1 MKTGFKNLDEKVEL
15 NKGNLMVIASRPAM
29 GKTTLA
35 LNILS
40 HIALEDK
47 KNVLF
52 ISLENNEENIINR
65 LVISNSMV
73 ETKKL
78 DLYNKHKNKE
88 IQNLN
93 LSEDDL
99 DRIQYGIKLLKN
111 SPIYIMSDAPYS
123 IKDISE
129 KSRKLKEEKNIE
141 LIIID
146 YLQLIQFD
154 KNKILNRSKE
164 MTEILKN
171 LKILAKTLDVPVIVT
186 SQLSKECEKRENKRP
201 MMSDFSDS
209 KYGIYT
215 YSDEVLFIYRDS
227 YYNKE
232 NKSNMA
238 EIIVAKNRSGNT
250 GKVILGWMPEYLK
263 FGNTITS
270 DLEHDVFNVKS
281 NLNIDEYCC
290 KRQVKTKL
298 NKKLEIKDN
307 YNLINSKAISDYCR
321 SIKHKFNTEEL
332 AVLVYRNKR
341 MDIGEKIEKYKD
353 LIKNYPDME
362 VIERINCKHYD
373 SIKTMIK
380 NEINRLE
387 NLYYKFISKNEDC
400 IYTWIEYNKST
411 LQYDY
416 RNTIENTKRTFEE
429 AYKDVCEYVKEY
441 NDTISFEIIMKNFN
455 NSENNI
461 TAFYVIEN
469 KAIKLINLIENKN
482 NFLGIDNIFLNIP
495 TPFKKGDILISN
507 SKCKNYGDFGEIF
520 VLDYLSTWRDGLDE
534 LLKKGNYD
542 SSDMIGYGY
551 YLYGEDSTEIVL
563 DNKWDYD
570 SFEYYDGE
578 LTGKNRILKDI
589 SSFIKGKI
597 GLELFI
603 HAYDFYKTEHKNE
616 MPNFYTDEALKLAGM
631 SDEDIEKINH
641 KSNKENIL

>member
-186 SQLSKECEKRENKRP
+186 SQLSKECEKRDNKRP
-201 MMSDFSDS
+201 MMADFSDS

-238 EIIVAKNRSGNT
+238 EIIVAKNKSGNT
-250 GKVILGWMPEYLK
+250 GKVILGWIPEYLK
-263 FGNTITS
+263 FGNTITN
-270 DLEHDVFNVKS
+270 DLKYDVFNVKS
-281 NLNIDEYCC
+281 NLNMDEY
-290 KRQVKTKL
+290 
-298 NKKLEIKDN
+298 
-307 YNLINSKAISDYCR
+307 Y
-321 SIKHKFNTEEL
+321 
-332 AVLVYRNKR
+332 
-341 MDIGEKIEKYKD
+341 
-353 LIKNYPDME
+353 
-362 VIERINCKHYD
+362 
-373 SIKTMIK
+373 
-380 NEINRLE
+380 
-387 NLYYKFISKNEDC
+387 
-400 IYTWIEYNKST
+400 
-411 LQYDY
+411 
-416 RNTIENTKRTFEE
+416 
-429 AYKDVCEYVKEY
+429 
-441 NDTISFEIIMKNFN
+441 
-455 NSENNI
+455 
-461 TAFYVIEN
+461 
-469 KAIKLINLIENKN
+469 
-482 NFLGIDNIFLNIP
+482 
-495 TPFKKGDILISN
+495 
-507 SKCKNYGDFGEIF
+507 
-520 VLDYLSTWRDGLDE
+520 
-534 LLKKGNYD
+534 
-542 SSDMIGYGY
+542 
-551 YLYGEDSTEIVL
+551 
-563 DNKWDYD
+563 
-570 SFEYYDGE
+570 
-578 LTGKNRILKDI
+578 
-589 SSFIKGKI
+589 
-597 GLELFI
+597 
-603 HAYDFYKTEHKNE
+603 
-616 MPNFYTDEALKLAGM
+616 
-631 SDEDIEKINH
+631 
-641 KSNKENIL
+641 

>member
-35 LNILS
+35 LNLLS

-307 YNLINSKAISDYCR
+307 YNLINSRAIADYCR
-321 SIKHKFNTEEL
+321 SIKHEFNIEEL
-332 AVLVYRNKR
+332 AVLVYRNKK
-341 MDIGEKIEKYKD
+341 MSIKEKIEKYKD

-362 VIERINCKHYD
+362 VIERINCEHYD
-373 SIKTMIK
+373 STKTMIK
-380 NEINRLE
+380 NEISRLE
-387 NLYYKFISKNEDC
+387 YLYHKFVSENENC

-411 LQYDY
+411 LEYDY
-416 RNTIENTKRTFEE
+416 RNAIENTKRTFEE
-429 AYKDVCEYVKEY
+429 AYKDISNHVEEYD
-441 NDTISFEIIMKNFN
+441 DTISFEIIMKNFN

-482 NFLGIDNIFLNIP
+482 NFLDIDNIFLNIP

-603 HAYDFYKTEHKNE
+603 HAYDFYKTEYNNK
-616 MPNFYTDEALKLAGM
+616 MANFYTDEGLKLAGM
-631 SDEDIEKINH
+631 TNKDIERINH
-641 KSNKENIL
+641 KKE